1 MESLKSNALEPSG
14 AELEAMGR
22 GEALRRGATVYGLPI
37 ITLVLIVLFS
47 VLLPDSFPTA
57 SNMRAIFV
65 VKSVV
70 ALLALA
76 ELLPMIAGRI
86 DLTVG
91 YGIVLWSILA
101 ISLQVDY
108 HLSWPVAVLI
118 VLALGGL
125 FGLANGLLV
134 EIAQIDSFI
143 ATLGTGTIIYA
154 LAEWYTGGQQVVGAL
169 PPSFTA
175 INDARLFGVIPL
187 PALYVVGIAL
197 LLWLVTERM
206 PLGRVLYAI
215 GANRRAAELNG
226 IAVRAHVIGVFVAS
240 GVLTAFASVVL
251 AAQLRI
257 GATSLGL
264 SYLLPALVGAFLG
277 STTIKPGRVNVWGT
291 VVAELL
297 LAVGISGIEQLGGA
311 FFVSNLFNGVTLVLS
326 IGLAGLAQRRRAV
339 RLKAASAPA
348 SAPAQA
354 TPATIPI
361 TTTQREEP

>member
-1 MESLKSNALEPSG
+1 MESLKSDALEPSG
-14 AELEAMGR
+14 AERAALPRAE
-22 GEALRRGATVYGLPI
+22 LRRRLLTVYGLPI
-37 ITLVLIVLFS
+37 LTVALIVLFS
-47 VLLPDSFPTA
+47 LLLPDTFPTA
-57 SNMRAIFV
+57 GNMRAIFV

-76 ELLPMIAGRI
+76 ALPPMIAGRI

-91 YGIVLWSILA
+91 YGIVLWSIIA
-101 ISLQVDY
+101 ISLQVQY
-108 HLSWPVAVLI
+108 HWPWPLAVLA
-118 VLALGGL
+118 VLGLGGL
-125 FGLANGLLV
+125 FGLMNGMLV

-154 LAEWYTGGQQVVGAL
+154 LAEWYTGGEQVVGTL
-169 PPSFTA
+169 PAAFTA
-175 INDARLFGVIPL
+175 INDGRLFGLVPF
-187 PALYVVGIAL
+187 PALYVLVVAL

-226 IAVRAHVIGVFVAS
+226 IAVRRHVILVFVAS

-277 STTIKPGRVNVWGT
+277 STTIRPGRVNVWGT

-311 FFVSNLFNGVTLVLS
+311 FFVSSLFNGVTLVVS
-326 IGLAGLAQRRRAV
+326 IGLAGLAQRRRGG
-339 RLKAASAPA
+339 LIKAAPPAPA
-348 SAPAQA
+348 
-354 TPATIPI
+354 
-361 TTTQREEP
+361 TTGEDS

>member
-1 MESLKSNALEPSG
+1 VESLKSDALEPSA
-14 AELEAMGR
+14 AERERMGR
-22 GEALRRGATVYGLPI
+22 GELVRRALTTYGLPI
-37 ITLVLIVLFS
+37 ITVFMIALFS
-47 VLLPDSFPTA
+47 ILLPNTFLTA
-57 SNMRAIFV
+57 DNFRAVFV

-76 ELLPMIAGRI
+76 ALLPMIAGRI

-91 YGIVLWSILA
+91 YGIVMWSIIA
-101 ISLQVDY
+101 ISLQVQY
-108 HLSWPVAVLI
+108 HWPWPLAVLA
-118 VLALGGL
+118 VLVLGGV
-125 FGLANGLLV
+125 FGLMNGLLV

-154 LAEWYTGGQQVVGAL
+154 LAEWYTGGQQVVGTLAIG
-169 PPSFTA
+169 FTN
-175 INDARLFGVIPL
+175 INDARLFGILPL
-187 PALYVVGIAL
+187 PVIYVLVIAI
-197 LLWLVTERM
+197 LLWIVTERM

-226 IAVRAHVIGVFVAS
+226 IAVRMHVVGVFVAS
-240 GVLTAFASVVL
+240 GILTAFASVVL

-291 VVAELL
+291 VVAEVL

-326 IGLAGLAQRRRAV
+326 IGLAGLAQRRRTV
-339 RLKAASAPA
+339 YLKATRSALAPTPAASA
-348 SAPAQA
+348 S
-354 TPATIPI
+354 
-361 TTTQREEP
+361 RGKL